1 MPKPP
6 APAPATG
13 LAHLA
18 GSVTAGS
25 ITATQLVTL
34 SLQRIAKDNAA
45 LNAVIALDATGAL
58 AQAKIID
65 GLVASGAQ
73 VGPLAG
79 LPFLVKDLED
89 AAGMA
94 TTKGSLTLADA
105 ALASSDGL
113 ITARLK
119 KAGAIAV
126 GKTNLPEF
134 AAEGFTANKLFGTTR
149 NPWAPNWS
157 PGGSSGG
164 SAAALAAGLA
174 PIATATDGGGS
185 IRIPAAF
192 CGLVGI
198 KPTQG
203 LVGRYPI
210 PDWIDLSTDGPI
222 ANCVADLRLLLSVM
236 AGPTAGDPNSFEM
249 NHSDYP
255 SSPSHLITIT
265 RTSDYGPLPGE
276 VADAFASASMDFARL
291 VGVKPQSLAPNE
303 LFESGSPDEDW
314 FVIAAAEHV
323 SSLGRKWVNDHFDQL
338 HQSTQGFLAAGLD
351 IGIDEYLAARRRR
364 FDYVKRV
371 DELLGAAGLFLSP
384 TVAISGIPAAGWVDA
399 AGQLA
404 ATGPEIYSTM
414 LQNLTGHPAITLPAG
429 RCPNGVP
436 FGLQVTGPRL
446 SDKWLLDIAARW
458 EIAHP
463 WPLTA
468 PGYDPFTLP

>member
-1 MPKPP
+1 MFKQ
-6 APAPATG
+6 PATAAG

-18 GSVTAGS
+18 GSVAAGA

-34 SLQRIAKDNAA
+34 SLQRIFKDNPA
-45 LNAVIALDATGAL
+45 LNAVIAVDAINAL
-58 AQAKIID
+58 AQAHVID
-65 GLVASGAQ
+65 EMVVSGTQ

-79 LPFLVKDLED
+79 IPFLVKDLED
-89 AAGMA
+89 ATGMA
-94 TTKGSLTLADA
+94 TTKGSLTLADSA
-105 ALASSDGL
+105 PASSDGL

-119 KAGAIAV
+119 NAGAIAV

-134 AAEGFTANKLFGTTR
+134 AVEGFTANKLFGITR
-149 NPWAPNWS
+149 NPWAPDWS

-164 SAAALAAGLA
+164 SAAALAAGFA

-192 CGLVGI
+192 CGLVGL

-203 LVGRYPI
+203 LVGRNPI

-222 ANCVADLRLLLSVM
+222 ANSVADLQLLLSVM
-236 AGPTAGDPNSFEM
+236 AGPTAGDPNSFAM
-249 NHSDYP
+249 KLSGCP
-255 SSPSHLITIT
+255 SSPSHLLTIT
-265 RTSDYGPLPGE
+265 RTSNYGPLPAD
-276 VADAFASASMDFARL
+276 VAHAFASASSNFAKL
-291 VGVKPQSLAPNE
+291 VGLQPQSLTPSE

-314 FVIAAAEHV
+314 FVIAATEHV

-371 DELLGAAGLFLSP
+371 DELLGGAGLFLSP
-384 TVAISGIPAAGWVDA
+384 TVAISGIPAVGWVDA
-399 AGQLA
+399 TGRLA

-446 SDKWLLDIAARW
+446 SDNWLLEIAARW
-458 EIAHP
+458 EVAHP

-468 PGYDPFTLP
+468 PGYDPFALR